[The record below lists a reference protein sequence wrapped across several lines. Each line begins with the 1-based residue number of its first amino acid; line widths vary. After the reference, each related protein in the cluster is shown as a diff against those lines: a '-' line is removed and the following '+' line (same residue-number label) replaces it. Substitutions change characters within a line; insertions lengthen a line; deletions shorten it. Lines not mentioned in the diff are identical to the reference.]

1 MHDTPNRSTRSAW
14 MLSTLAL
21 LCMLAYAAGLSGG
34 FQFDDYPNIVN
45 NSALRTIGHA
55 PADWLAIALSSD
67 TTALR
72 RPLSMLSFGLNVAWF
87 GMHPL
92 AFKLVNLL
100 IHLLNG
106 ALIYAVGRRLARHLL
121 GDDSR
126 HPGITP
132 ENIALL
138 AAGLWLLHPLNVSG
152 VLYIVQRMNELAVLF
167 TLAGLLCYAEGRERM
182 LRGEHGLR
190 LALGGLLCFGLLAV
204 LSKENGALIVAYAL
218 VIEATCYRF
227 TTPRH
232 HENAV
237 LKAFFF
243 LSVALPIA
251 LFLAYLALHSHWLP
265 NSYAV
270 RNFTLY
276 QRLLSEA
283 RILCDYLLWIFVP
296 VPAWMGLFHDD
307 IATSTGLLSP
317 WTTLPSVVFLIAL
330 IAAAWKW
337 RRSSPGLAFAV
348 AWFLIGQ
355 SMESTILPLELVF
368 EHRNYLPMAGLLL
381 GVVCLLASWIPRQWP
396 ARTLGIACAAL
407 LLGMAGLTAVRAAS
421 WGGSALSQA
430 LAEVQHHPDSSR
442 TQYEAGRAIVIDGA
456 MKGTRAEAE
465 QRALPYFARSAALDK
480 RQVYPAV
487 SLVLLQASR
496 GGVPEAA
503 IDDLAD
509 RLKHTP
515 NYVQANPFLDMLVS
529 ASQQKL
535 SLSPSDMS
543 RLVQAALANPHFIY
557 SVRAMILNNYGAY
570 LFNMAHDQQAAISL
584 TAAAAAQDPR
594 NPYFQ
599 LNLAKMALALGQPN
613 EAAKHLALA
622 EQLNKAGLYDREIED
637 MKSRIPSATR

>member
-1 MHDTPNRSTRSAW
+1 
-14 MLSTLAL
+14 MLPALAL
-21 LCMLAYAAGLSGG
+21 LCVLAYLAGLTGG

-45 NSALRTIGHA
+45 NSALLAIGHTSS
-55 PADWLAIALSSD
+55 DWLAIALSSD

-87 GMHPL
+87 GMSPL

-100 IHLLNG
+100 IHLLNV
-106 ALIYAVGRRLARHLL
+106 ALVYAIGRRLAVHLL
-121 GDDSR
+121 GSSSR
-126 HPGITP
+126 HPGITAR
-132 ENIALL
+132 NIALL

-152 VLYIVQRMNELAVLF
+152 VLYVVQRMNELSALF
-167 TLAGLLCYAEGRERM
+167 TLAGLFSYTSGRERM
-182 LRGEHGLR
+182 LRDGRGLGF
-190 LALGGLLCFGLLAV
+190 ALGGLIGFGLLAV
-204 LSKENGALIVAYAL
+204 FSKENGVLVVAYAL

-227 TTPRH
+227 ATPRH
-232 HENAV
+232 DQSTG
-237 LKAFFF
+237 LKAFFC

-251 LFLAYLALHSHWLP
+251 LFLAYLAQHPHWLP

-270 RNFTLY
+270 RDFTLY

-296 VPAWMGLFHDD
+296 IPAWMGLFHDD
-307 IATSTGLLSP
+307 IATSTGLFSP
-317 WTTLPSVVFLIAL
+317 WTTLLSIVFLIAL
-330 IAAAWKW
+330 IAVAWKW

-381 GVVCLLASWIPRQWP
+381 GVVCLLASWVPRQWP
-396 ARTLGIACAAL
+396 ARTLGMGCAAL

-430 LAEVQHHPDSSR
+430 LVEVRHHPASSR
-442 TQYEAGRAIVIDGA
+442 AQYEAGRAIVIDGA

-465 QRALPYFARSAALDK
+465 QLALPYFARSAALDK
-480 RQVYPAV
+480 HQVYPAA
-487 SLVLLQASR
+487 SLVLLLASR
-496 GGVPEAA
+496 GEVPESVIA
-503 IDDLAD
+503 DLAD
-509 RLKHTP
+509 RLRQTP
-515 NYVQANPFLDMLVS
+515 NYVQANPFLDMLIN
-529 ASQQKL
+529 ASQQEL

-570 LFNMAHDQQAAISL
+570 LFNVAHDQQAAISL
-584 TAAAAAQDPR
+584 TAAAAAEDPR

-599 LNLAKMALALGQPN
+599 LNLAKIALAVGQPN
-613 EAAKHLALA
+613 EATRHLALA
-622 EQLNKAGLYDREIED
+622 EQLNKAGLYDRQIEE
-637 MKSRIPSATR
+637 MKSHIPSAAR

>member
-1 MHDTPNRSTRSAW
+1 MHDTPNRSIRSAW
-14 MLSTLAL
+14 MLSALAL
-21 LCMLAYAAGLSGG
+21 LCVLAYAAGLSGG

-45 NSALRTIGHA
+45 NAALLAIGHA

-72 RPLSMLSFGLNVAWF
+72 RPVSMLSFGLNVAWF
-87 GMHPL
+87 GMHPM
-92 AFKLVNLL
+92 AFKLVNLAV
-100 IHLLNG
+100 HLFNG
-106 ALIYAVGRRLARHLL
+106 ALVYAIGRRLARHLL
-121 GDDSR
+121 GGGSR

-132 ENIALL
+132 GNIALL
-138 AAGLWLLHPLNVSG
+138 AAGLWLLHPLNISG

-182 LRGEHGLR
+182 LRGEPGLR
-190 LALGGLLCFGLLAV
+190 LALGGLVGFGLLAV
-204 LSKENGALIVAYAL
+204 FSKENGALIVAYAL
-218 VIEATCYRF
+218 VIEATGYRF
-227 TTPRH
+227 ATPQHR
-232 HENAV
+232 ERTV
-237 LKAFFF
+237 LKAFFG

-251 LFLAYLALHSHWLP
+251 LFLAFLALHPHWLP

-270 RNFTLY
+270 RDFTLY

-296 VPAWMGLFHDD
+296 NPAWMGLFHDD

-317 WTTLPSVVFLIAL
+317 WTTLFSIAFLIAL
-330 IAAAWKW
+330 VAAAWKW
-337 RRSSPGLAFAV
+337 HRSSPGLAFAV
-348 AWFLIGQ
+348 AWFLIGH

-381 GVVCLLASWIPRQWP
+381 GVACLLASWVPRQWP

-430 LAEVQHHPDSSR
+430 LDEVQHHPASSR
-442 TQYEAGRAIVIDGA
+442 AQYEAGRAIVIDGA

-465 QRALPYFARSAALDK
+465 QQALPYFARSAALDK
-480 RQVYPAV
+480 HQVYPAA

-496 GGVPEAA
+496 GEVPEAA

-515 NYVQANPFLDMLVS
+515 NYVQANPFLDMLVN
-529 ASQQKL
+529 ASMQKL

-543 RLVQAALANPHFIY
+543 KLVQAALANPHFIRP
-557 SVRAMILNNYGAY
+557 VRAMILNNYGAY
-570 LFNMAHDQQAAISL
+570 LFNVAHEQQQAIGL
-584 TAAAAAQDPR
+584 TMAAAAQDPQ

-599 LNLAKMALALGQPN
+599 LNLAKMALVLGQRS
-613 EAAKHLALA
+613 EAAEHLALA
-622 EQLNKAGLYDREIED
+622 EKLNKAGVYDREIGD
-637 MKSRIPSATR
+637 MKSRIPTEAH